1 MNVLEKILE
10 EIKKERRNFES
21 GHTWSFN
28 KGMEYAEIIIRSHM
42 AEVENMPGKRLIDA
56 NALDEE
62 IANLFITITGN
73 PKQATV
79 IRECKESFRNMIDEQ
94 PTVYA
99 DDGWIPVSKRLP
111 EEIGYYLVTLKRK
124 LPNED
129 YSDRVVALYNKY
141 DNSFMSYNNL
151 IIAWRPLPEPYKG
164 GE

>member
-10 EIKKERRNFES
+10 EMEKRVNFRKKLVRYEKRN
-21 GHTWSFN
+21 G
-28 KGMEYAEIIIRSHM
+28 
-42 AEVENMPGKRLIDA
+42 
-56 NALDEE
+56 
-62 IANLFITITGN
+62 TITDVARNQG
-73 PKQATV
+73 ALEELV
-79 IRECKESFRNMIDEQ
+79 IVAKIIDSCMDEAKEINVHGKDS
-94 PTVYA
+94 
-99 DDGWIPVSKRLP
+99 WIPVSKRLP

-151 IIAWRPLPEPYKG
+151 IIAWQPLPEPYKG